1 MKPTDRT
8 KRERGKKGTAVLTV
22 SWKVVWEM
30 VMEPRGGMGIQS
42 PRGNGEQSEPAHGSA
57 LIHCSGGKMLQ
68 RGGVIPWTFHG
79 QNDSQQDQGEAV
91 RPAGLPS
98 RAGLPRAQHGHEMP
112 RGERKQTCDDK
123 QREENK
129 PSSSKHFQQL

>member
-8 KRERGKKGTAVLTV
+8 KAERGKKGTAVLTV

-68 RGGVIPWTFHG
+68 RGLSG
-79 QNDSQQDQGEAV
+79 
-91 RPAGLPS
+91 R
-98 RAGLPRAQHGHEMP
+98 RRGHSMDRMTANETK
-112 RGERKQTCDDK
+112 GKQ
-123 QREENK
+123 
-129 PSSSKHFQQL
+129 